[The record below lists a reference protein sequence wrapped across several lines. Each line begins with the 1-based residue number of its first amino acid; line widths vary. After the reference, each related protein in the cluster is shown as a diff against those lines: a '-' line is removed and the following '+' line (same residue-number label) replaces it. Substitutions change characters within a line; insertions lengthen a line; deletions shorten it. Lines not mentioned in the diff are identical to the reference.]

1 MKPAPRYRL
10 LHGRGRTVLRLGL
23 LAVSRRALRARRPIL
38 ASGLLVLA
46 WVLRP
51 R

>member
-1 MKPAPRYRL
+1 MTPAPRYRL
-10 LHGRGRTVLRLGL
+10 LRGGGRAVLRLGL